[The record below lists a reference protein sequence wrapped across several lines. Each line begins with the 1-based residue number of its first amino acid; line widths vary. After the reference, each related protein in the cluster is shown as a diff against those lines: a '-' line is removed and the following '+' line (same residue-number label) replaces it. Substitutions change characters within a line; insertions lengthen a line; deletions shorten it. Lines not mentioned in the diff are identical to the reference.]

1 MGPTARRSIVPR
13 LTKIYTR
20 VGDDGTTH
28 LASGREVPKDAPRVQ
43 AYGAVD
49 ELNAQ
54 IGVALSSG
62 LDQRL
67 AEVLPVIQNELFHL
81 GADLA
86 TPPSEGDEV
95 EKFEVPRIESRHVT
109 ALETLIDDLNAV
121 VGPLENFILPG
132 GANGAAA
139 LQLARAVCRRAERR
153 TMTLSREETVGDQV
167 IPYLNRLSDAL
178 FVMARF
184 ENHQRGAQEP
194 LWDPSL

>member
-1 MGPTARRSIVPR
+1 MPR
-13 LTKIYTR
+13 LTRIYTR
-20 VGDDGTTH
+20 MGDDGTTQ
-28 LASGREVPKDAPRVQ
+28 LASGREVPKDAQRVQ

-54 IGVALSSG
+54 IGVALSAG
-62 LDQRL
+62 LDPRL
-67 AEVLPVIQNELFHL
+67 ADVLPVIQNELFHL

-86 TPPSEGDEV
+86 TPPPEGDEV
-95 EKFEVPRIESRHVT
+95 EKFEIPRIESRHVV
-109 ALETLIDDLNAV
+109 ALETLIDELNEV

-153 TMTLSREETVGDQV
+153 TMTLSRQEPVGDQV

-184 ENHQRGAQEP
+184 ENHQRGIQEP